1 MAGDGPTEAICF
13 AGGSLYGLEAC
24 TGVAVEWLARRQA
37 SGKSANIFDD
47 IAVVRGAVIFDFAQR
62 QNFIY
67 PDHAL
72 GRSALQSA
80 QSGCFP
86 LGQRGAGRSA
96 GVGNGFDWQ
105 GEELGGQGGAV
116 RTFGEA
122 KLAVF
127 TVVNAIGAV
136 VNRSG
141 EVVRGHLD
149 LPSGKRSYLRDDLKA
164 TLGASDSGRPTRA
177 TTLTLVVTNVK
188 LTPTALTQ
196 LGRQVHSWMARAIQP
211 FHTGFDGDV
220 LFTATTD
227 TLEMPNLSPA
237 HLGVLASEL
246 AWDAVLRAV
255 SVEPYEMG
263 SQPQ

>member
-24 TGVAVEWLARRQA
+24 TGVTAEWLARRQA

-47 IAVVRGAVIFDFAQR
+47 IAVVRGAIIFDFAHR

-72 GRSALQSA
+72 GRSALQVA
-80 QSGCFP
+80 RPGRFP
-86 LGQRGAGRSA
+86 LGQCGAGRSA
-96 GVGNGFDWQ
+96 DVGNGLDWQ
-105 GEELGGQGGAV
+105 GEEPGGQGGAV
-116 RTFGEA
+116 RDFGEV

-136 VNRSG
+136 VNRNG
-141 EVVRGHLD
+141 EVARGHLD
-149 LPSGKRSYLRDDLKA
+149 RQTGERSHLKDDLEA

-188 LTPTALTQ
+188 LTPTDLTQ
-196 LGRQVHSWMARAIQP
+196 LGRQVHSSMARAIQP
-211 FHTGFDGDV
+211 FHTSFDGDV
-220 LFTATTD
+220 LFTATTG
-227 TLEMPNLSPA
+227 THEMHELSPA

-255 SVEPYEMG
+255 GVN
-263 SQPQ
+263 PQ